1 MVACQNCQAGPAT
14 VHLTEIKDKERRE
27 LHLCTKC
34 AQERGISLKT
44 DFSLGEIFGGLIDP
58 SSPSKPGGA
67 IQEKQDKLDRQDKE
81 KRDSRTVCP
90 RCGLSYL
97 EFRKTG
103 RLGCPDDYEVFKK
116 GLVPFLE
123 KIHLDTR
130 HVGKVPSRADKR
142 SQQVK
147 ELVTLRRQLA
157 ELVEREA
164 YEDAARV
171 RDRIRTI
178 EEREERP
185 GKSEKS
191 DGI

>member
-1 MVACQNCQAGPAT
+1 MVACQSCQASPAT

-58 SSPSKPGGA
+58 SSPAKAGGGQ
-67 IQEKQDKLDRQDKE
+67 QEKQDKQDKE

-130 HVGKVPSRADKR
+130 HVGKVPSRADRR

-147 ELVTLRRQLA
+147 ELVALRRQLTD
-157 ELVEREA
+157 LVEREA

-171 RDRIRTI
+171 RDRIKTM
-178 EEREERP
+178 EEKAEREAR
-185 GKSEKS
+185 S
-191 DGI
+191 DGV